1 MISALSAV
9 AYGGYSYFQNLL
21 PVLAEVDPV
30 NRYSVLLKPRHLEEL
45 RVRADNMVFI
55 PVAVANTSAAM
66 RTMWEQLVLP
76 GRLKQW
82 HANAVYTANNV
93 GLLRCDVPVVIAIR
107 NLEPFFFSQ
116 YADGSGLRLRN
127 RALRWLTLRSV
138 QSAKRVIVVS
148 EFTRDVVSGECPG
161 DLHKMRLIYHGHP
174 RIVPDDE
181 AASRF
186 RKRHG
191 LNGEYFLA
199 NSKFV
204 PYSNLHKLIEG
215 YGAAVRLT
223 PDLPKLVV
231 AGGDASSSYK
241 RMVLETIRTN
251 GLSDKVLLAGL
262 IPHTANLALMRSAK
276 LFLFAS
282 LLEACPNT
290 LIEALTEGCVILSS
304 NRPPMR
310 EVAGD
315 AAVYFDPLDPA
326 NIATRIVEASR
337 MSGQEITS
345 IRAAAIQRSRQ
356 FTWLES
362 ATRLRK
368 VLEEA
373 ATQASARG

>member
-1 MISALSAV
+1 
-9 AYGGYSYFQNLL
+9 
-21 PVLAEVDPV
+21 
-30 NRYSVLLKPRHLEEL
+30 
-45 RVRADNMVFI
+45 
-55 PVAVANTSAAM
+55 
-66 RTMWEQLVLP
+66 
-76 GRLKQW
+76 
-82 HANAVYTANNV
+82 
-93 GLLRCDVPVVIAIR
+93 
-107 NLEPFFFSQ
+107 
-116 YADGSGLRLRN
+116 
-127 RALRWLTLRSV
+127 
-138 QSAKRVIVVS
+138 
-148 EFTRDVVSGECPG
+148 
-161 DLHKMRLIYHGHP
+161 MRLIYHGHP

-315 AAVYFDPLDPA
+315 AVVYFDPLDPA